1 MAVDSGQKLTAAQ
14 QQIAERG
21 AAGTAFVEGVAG
33 TGKTTAA
40 IERLS
45 RMLSSR
51 ISAQEILIVV
61 PQPLLG
67 RPYRMFEA
75 RRRQHPGV
83 KLRVTTYGSIV
94 RRAVELFWPVVAE
107 HIGHQI
113 VRSAAVFLNTESAQI
128 QLGRVID
135 PLLDDQRVFAGE
147 HSVRLPRR
155 RIYTQILDDL
165 NKSAL
170 VGFPFEEIGQR
181 LQDAWSGS
189 DLQARMFADVQTCA
203 TAFRKHCLEL
213 GMLDFSLTVE
223 TFRKHVWPLD
233 SCRTWLMQ
241 TARHLI
247 CDNVEEDTPAAHDLL
262 IDLAEASESA
272 LFLFDQDA
280 NYRRFLGADEISAR
294 RLRAIS
300 EHSIEL
306 DELATAGVQHENLIA
321 EFGITFG
328 RVTSG
333 HDSNEDPLRDVDIH
347 GVRYFPEMMDSVC
360 SEIVRLTEDEGVGPE
375 QIAVVTPYLS
385 DALRFAIV
393 NRLEKRGVP
402 AQSLRPS
409 RPLGGEPGARCML
422 VLAQLAHPVWGS
434 ALHINDIAS
443 ALSTSIDGLDPIR
456 AFLLASTYRPRSGL
470 PAYANL
476 SESLKSRVTDE
487 LGRRYE
493 MFRLWLAEYG
503 VGQTLALDHFL
514 SRLYGEV
521 LVQPGFRYHESI
533 ESGNV
538 AAALVRSTRENRRLA
553 EELGESLDASAFVQ
567 RVLDGLIGEQAL
579 SRPDEVL
586 DSVGVQVAPAYTF
599 LMSNRQV
606 SYQFWL
612 DLGSSG
618 WSERLQQ
625 PLGQPF
631 VLNRNWPPGKR
642 WTADDEALENA
653 EFAYRLVG
661 GLLRRCTGRVWLS
674 HVDFNEQGFTQQ
686 GPLLV
691 ALQRILR
698 RQNVI
703 GSSGK

>member
-1 MAVDSGQKLTAAQ
+1 MAVGSGQKLTAAQ
-14 QQIAERG
+14 QQVAELGTSG
-21 AAGTAFVEGVAG
+21 AAFVEGVAG

-45 RMLSSR
+45 KMLSSR
-51 ISAQEILIVV
+51 IPAQEVLIVV

-67 RPYRMFEA
+67 RPYRTFEA
-75 RRRQHPGV
+75 RRRQAPGA

-107 HIGHQI
+107 HIGFQV
-113 VRSAAVFLNTESAQI
+113 VRNGAIFLNTESAQI

-147 HSVRLPRR
+147 HTVRLPRR

-170 VGFPFEEIGQR
+170 VGFPFEQIGRR

-189 DLQARMFADVQTCA
+189 DLQARMFEDVQTCA
-203 TAFRKHCLEL
+203 TAFRRHCLEL

-223 TFRKHVWPLD
+223 IFRKHVWPLD

-247 CDNVEEDTPAAHDLL
+247 CDNIEEDTPAAHDLL
-262 IDLAEASESA
+262 VDLAGEAESA

-280 NYRRFLGADEISAR
+280 NYRRFLGADEVSAR
-294 RLRAIS
+294 RLRALS
-300 EHSIEL
+300 EVSFEL
-306 DELATAGVQHENLIA
+306 VEPVNRDAQHENLIA

-328 RVTSG
+328 RVPLSS
-333 HDSNEDPLRDVDIH
+333 DSTDDPLRDVDIR

-360 SEIVRLTEDEGVGPE
+360 SEVVRLTEVEGVDPG

-402 AQSLRPS
+402 AQTLRPS

-422 VLAQLAHPVWGS
+422 VLAQLAHKGWDS
-434 ALHINDIAS
+434 TIHINDIAS
-443 ALSTSIDGLDPIR
+443 ALSSSIAGLDPIR
-456 AFLLASTYRPRSGL
+456 AFLLASTYRRTSGL
-470 PAYANL
+470 PVFANL
-476 SESLKSRVTDE
+476 SESLKARITDD
-487 LGRRYE
+487 LGAKYE
-493 MFRLWLAEYG
+493 VLRLWLLEYADG
-503 VGQTLALDHFL
+503 TSLALDHFL
-514 SRLYGEV
+514 ARLYGEV
-521 LVQPGFRYHESI
+521 LVRPGFQFHDSI

-538 AAALVRSTRENRRLA
+538 AAALVRSARENRRLS
-553 EELGESLDASAFVQ
+553 EELGESLDAAGFVQ

-586 DSVGVQVAPAYTF
+586 ESSGVQIAPAYTF

-606 SYQFWL
+606 TFQFWL

-631 VLNRNWPPGKR
+631 VLSRNWPEGKR
-642 WTADDEALENA
+642 WTAADEALENA
-653 EFAYRLVG
+653 EFAYRLVA
-661 GLLRRCTGRVWLS
+661 GLLRRCAGRVWLS
-674 HVDFNEQGFTQQ
+674 HVDFNEQGFTNQ

-698 RQNVI
+698 RRSVT
-703 GSSGK
+703 GSTGN